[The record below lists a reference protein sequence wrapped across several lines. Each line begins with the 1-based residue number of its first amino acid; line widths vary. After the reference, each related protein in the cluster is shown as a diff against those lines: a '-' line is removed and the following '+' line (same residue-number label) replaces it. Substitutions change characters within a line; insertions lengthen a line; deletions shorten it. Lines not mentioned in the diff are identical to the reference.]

1 MKPVCVEAWG
11 NVTGVVCFL
20 CSVTATV
27 TSICATGIPA
37 TGAVTTLFVL
47 TAVGLPVKEASL
59 LVVVEWLL

>member
-1 MKPVCVEAWG
+1 MG
-11 NVTGVVCFL
+11 NATGVVCFL
-20 CSVTATV
+20 CSVMATV
-27 TSICATGIPA
+27 SSIGAAGIPA